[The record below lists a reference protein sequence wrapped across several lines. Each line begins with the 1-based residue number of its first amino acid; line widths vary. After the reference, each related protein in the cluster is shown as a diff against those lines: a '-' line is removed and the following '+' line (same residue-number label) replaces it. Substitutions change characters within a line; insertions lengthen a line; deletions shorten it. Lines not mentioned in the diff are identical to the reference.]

1 MENYTIIDGMK
12 WDGETGECLGPV
24 DSAFEI
30 RDEASFEWVM
40 EQVQKLEFEIKRR
53 EQIEANAKVNVQ
65 QAKARLGSFLY
76 RFSGELENYAREN
89 LVGGKKSLSCQY
101 GKVAFRATQA
111 KWRVVDEQRACR
123 WAQANYPQAVKTT
136 MKFLVSELPVNPFY
150 EMHDMFVIEPA
161 GESVT
166 IKGEA

>member
-1 MENYTIIDGMK
+1 MENYTVIDGMK

-53 EQIEANAKVNVQ
+53 EQIEANAKVGVQ

-89 LVGGKKSLSCQY
+89 LPSGKKSLSCQY
-101 GKVAFRATQA
+101 GKVAFRAT
-111 KWRVVDEQRACR
+111 KPTWEVVDEDAAVR
-123 WAQANYPQAVKTT
+123 WAANNCPTAVKT
-136 MKFLVSELPVNPFY
+136 KFSLLKSEIPVTLGSVPGLQLNPGGDKVS
-150 EMHDMFVIEPA
+150 IT
-161 GESVT
+161 GEV
-166 IKGEA
+166 